1 MMGRTY
7 SIHEVADRLGLTTAE
22 ARRLIEAGDLPAETV
37 AAPYGLAYRVPQ
49 AALRSLS
56 RPSPARHWRRLLLR
70 RAMIGIGVLGLALT
84 IPAVLASSNVPAG
97 AVNSPHQS
105 VREDIRT
112 PSSQALASLPSD
124 AARPSDASAL
134 STALSGPA
142 FTGPAM
148 PWLEGSASVEMDAYV
163 TQAAAPPAFGPLD
176 PWWEDPALPQVNTAA
191 LVHGG
196 YGAAGSILAG
206 SGIVKSVDVRT
217 RWEIVIPRA
226 GVRAAIVATPVTPAG
241 VLGSPD
247 NPEVV
252 GWWHEGPR
260 PGDSGNVLL
269 DGHRDYTDRE
279 GNVGTGAF
287 WLLPDLKPGDSILI
301 RIPNALA
308 IFVYVV
314 QESIAVRWD
323 DPVGVQ
329 YFESAGEPL
338 LTLITCQGEFD
349 RDQHNY
355 SQRRIVVAGLQDTV
369 SF

>member
-1 MMGRTY
+1 
-7 SIHEVADRLGLTTAE
+7 
-22 ARRLIEAGDLPAETV
+22 
-37 AAPYGLAYRVPQ
+37 
-49 AALRSLS
+49 
-56 RPSPARHWRRLLLR
+56 
-70 RAMIGIGVLGLALT
+70 MIGIGVLGLALT
-84 IPAVLASSNVPAG
+84 IPAVLSSSNIPAG

-142 FTGPAM
+142 FTG
-148 PWLEGSASVEMDAYV
+148 
-163 TQAAAPPAFGPLD
+163 
-176 PWWEDPALPQVNTAA
+176 PALPQVNTAA

-269 DGHRDYTDRE
+269 DGYRDYTDRE

-308 IFVYVV
+308 IFAYVV

>member
-1 MMGRTY
+1 
-7 SIHEVADRLGLTTAE
+7 
-22 ARRLIEAGDLPAETV
+22 
-37 AAPYGLAYRVPQ
+37 
-49 AALRSLS
+49 
-56 RPSPARHWRRLLLR
+56 
-70 RAMIGIGVLGLALT
+70 
-84 IPAVLASSNVPAG
+84 
-97 AVNSPHQS
+97 
-105 VREDIRT
+105 
-112 PSSQALASLPSD
+112 
-124 AARPSDASAL
+124 
-134 STALSGPA
+134 
-142 FTGPAM
+142 M

-163 TQAAAPPAFGPLD
+163 HPGCGATGLRPAGPVVG
-176 PWWEDPALPQVNTAA
+176 DPALPQVNTAA

-217 RWEIVIPRA
+217 RWEIVIPA
-226 GVRAAIVATPVTPAG
+226 GGASARPSSPPPVTPAG